1 MAKKYNTERYDIL
14 LQILRISG
22 IFTCIWIYLII
33 YIYNQLHYI
42 YVYIKNT
49 ITFIVYELILLS
61 NFIYIYIYC
70 KYIIYKFCA
79 FCLLQH
85 CRNTYT
91 RWLHWF
97 HIHIIFFCCFYQF
110 SKSSFCSSWW
120 TSNRFQTLKSSYWRC
135 SIKNP
140 VFKNLAILIG
150 KVANLLQRVFNTV
163 VFLWILRN
171 F

>member
-1 MAKKYNTERYDIL
+1 MLQRNGLAKKHITERCNTLPKISRM
-14 LQILRISG
+14 LRH
-22 IFTCIWIYLII
+22 IYNKWSHFWESNT
-33 YIYNQLHYI
+33 NQLHYI

-110 SKSSFCSSWW
+110 SKSIFCSSWW
-120 TSNRFQTLKSSYWRC
+120 TSNRFQTLKG
-135 SIKNP
+135 
-140 VFKNLAILIG
+140 AIEG
-150 KVANLLQRVFNTV
+150 VLLKIL
-163 VFLWILRN
+163 FLKI
-171 F
+171 

>member
-1 MAKKYNTERYDIL
+1 MN
-14 LQILRISG
+14 
-22 IFTCIWIYLII
+22 
-33 YIYNQLHYI
+33 
-42 YVYIKNT
+42 
-49 ITFIVYELILLS
+49 LS
-61 NFIYIYIYC
+61 YYRTLYIYIYIYIYY

-97 HIHIIFFCCFYQF
+97 HIHIIFFCCFYQL
-110 SKSSFCSSWW
+110 SKIIFCSSWW

-171 F
+171 FLKTSLLKDICERLPLNSDVEKAETYSETVIGDAFRAHSSF